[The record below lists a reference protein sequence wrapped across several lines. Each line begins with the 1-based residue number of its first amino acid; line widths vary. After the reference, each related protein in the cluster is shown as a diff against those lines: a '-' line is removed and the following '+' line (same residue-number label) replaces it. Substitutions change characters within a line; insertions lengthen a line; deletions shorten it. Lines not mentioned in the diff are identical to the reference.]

1 MKLENENSNKPLNPQ
16 LNIGAV
22 SGSTVF
28 SKELLDKITVEK
40 PYYCIGVDNYDKKA
54 FAYCLSRKVNEN
66 VEILLCKTTTNEDE
80 FKKEVNNLSKY
91 FDCDIIGSEDYIK
104 PIDLAI
110 SDYLQ
115 NHIDLQKKSMEYLKK
130 NPLMIPK
137 GIFGK

>member
-1 MKLENENSNKPLNPQ
+1 MNTEKRLLKAENEPSCL
-16 LNIGAV
+16 GAV

-40 PYYCIGVDNYDKKA
+40 PYYCIGIDNYDKKA
-54 FAYCLSRKVNEN
+54 LAYCLSRKVNEN
-66 VEILLCKTTTNEDE
+66 VEIILCKTMTNEDE
-80 FKKEVNNLSKY
+80 FEKEVNNLSKY

-104 PIDLAI
+104 PMDLAI

-115 NHIDLQKKSMEYLKK
+115 NHIDQQQKSMEYLKK

-137 GIFGK
+137 RLFGK

>member
-1 MKLENENSNKPLNPQ
+1 MQETLNLDQTPPLHKTS
-16 LNIGAV
+16 V

-54 FAYCLSRKVNEN
+54 LAYCLSRKVNEN
-66 VEILLCKTTTNEDE
+66 VEILLCKTMTNEDD
-80 FKKEVNNLSKY
+80 FKNEVNNLSKY
-91 FDCDIIGSEDYIK
+91 FNCDIIGSEDYIK
-104 PIDLAI
+104 PMDLAI

-115 NHIDLQKKSMEYLKK
+115 NNIDQQQKSLEYLKE

-137 GIFGK
+137 RLFGK

>member
-1 MKLENENSNKPLNPQ
+1 MRNENVNEQQNQQSCQN
-16 LNIGAV
+16 AV

-28 SKELLDKITVEK
+28 SEELLDKIIVEN

-54 FAYCLSRKVNEN
+54 LAYCLSRKVNEN
-66 VEILLCKTTTNEDE
+66 VEILLCKTMTNEND

-104 PIDLAI
+104 PMDLAI

-115 NHIDLQKKSMEYLKK
+115 NHIDQQQKLLEYLKK

-137 GIFGK
+137 RLFGK

>member
-1 MKLENENSNKPLNPQ
+1 MRNENVNKPQNQ
-16 LNIGAV
+16 QSCQNAV

-28 SKELLDKITVEK
+28 SEELLDKIIVEN

-54 FAYCLSRKVNEN
+54 LAYCLSRKVNEN
-66 VEILLCKTTTNEDE
+66 VEILLCKTMTNEND

-104 PIDLAI
+104 PMDLAI

-115 NHIDLQKKSMEYLKK
+115 NHIDQQQKSLEYLKK

-137 GIFGK
+137 RLFGK

>member
-1 MKLENENSNKPLNPQ
+1 MRNENMIEQENKQ
-16 LNIGAV
+16 SCQTAV

-54 FAYCLSRKVNEN
+54 LAYCLSRKVNE
-66 VEILLCKTTTNEDE
+66 DE
-80 FKKEVNNLSKY
+80 FKNEVNNLSKY
-91 FDCDIIGSEDYIK
+91 FDCEIIGSEDYIK
-104 PIDLAI
+104 PMDLAI

-115 NHIDLQKKSMEYLKK
+115 NHIDQQQKSMEYLKK

-137 GIFGK
+137 RLFGK